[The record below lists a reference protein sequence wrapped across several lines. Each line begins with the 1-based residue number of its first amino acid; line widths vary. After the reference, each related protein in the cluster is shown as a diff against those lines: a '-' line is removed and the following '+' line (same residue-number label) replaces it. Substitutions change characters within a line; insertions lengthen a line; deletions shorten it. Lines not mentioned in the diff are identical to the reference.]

1 MELVKRT
8 SLETSESVADT
19 LNWKLEQIKE
29 KNLPIES
36 GLADYIAFGTQNID
50 ADIEQLSNYKAQL
63 DAEIK
68 KKKAHKAKVLEEVA
82 TWLQGQGIDKLK
94 GVSCS
99 SITITAAKEATEA
112 KKIKEVN
119 YFYEGYQ
126 YTQESLISRLLIE
139 EKISEINIMET
150 KITPATKAKIRVN
163 SKR

>member
-50 ADIEQLSNYKAQL
+50 ADIEQLSNYKQQL

-68 KKKAHKAKVLEEVA
+68 KMKANKTKVLEDVA

-99 SITITAAKEATEA
+99 SITITDAKEAKEEEVS
-112 KKIKEVN
+112 KIIFETDL
-119 YFYEGYQ
+119 
-126 YTQESLISRLLIE
+126 TQHQIE
-139 EKISEINIMET
+139 EMIVNVGKGEHKMINET
-150 KITPATKAKIRVN
+150 KITPATNAKIKVN
-163 SKR
+163 SKRK